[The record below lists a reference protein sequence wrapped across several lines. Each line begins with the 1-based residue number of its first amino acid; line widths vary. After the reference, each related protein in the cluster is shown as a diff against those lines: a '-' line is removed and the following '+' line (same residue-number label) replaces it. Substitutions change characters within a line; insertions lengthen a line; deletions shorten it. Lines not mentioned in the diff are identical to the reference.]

1 MLEAAVDGAKLG
13 RLIDIIL
20 SIEDG
25 RRLQAPFQSGF
36 PARPTA
42 S

>member
-1 MLEAAVDGAKLG
+1 MLEAAVNGAKLG
-13 RLIDIIL
+13 RLIDIL

-42 S
+42 R